1 MNRERKHIIIGVSSL
16 LISYLIVQSRN
27 EWAPLH
33 AWNRAFAD
41 VSLFMLGLVM
51 IIGPIVRILPALKGM
66 IAWRRSLGVWS
77 GILALIHTII
87 ILDGWVE
94 WEFARLFFI
103 FTPFGKEWV
112 LHPGFAL
119 ANAIGIIAVLY
130 YLLLMI
136 TSNNQSIKVLGNS
149 AWNYL
154 QSKTSTLYILI
165 LLHTLYFLYFHK
177 PENPNWMKGPFIAF
191 IVLIYLFQIA
201 GFIWTI
207 RKRSKKE
214 VNK

>member
-1 MNRERKHIIIGVSSL
+1 MNSGRKHIVIGVCSL

-51 IIGPIVRILPALKGM
+51 IIGPIVRFLPSLKVV
-66 IAWRRSLGVWS
+66 IVWRRTLGVWS

-87 ILDGWVE
+87 ILNGWVE
-94 WEFARLFFI
+94 WDFTRLFFI
-103 FTPFGKEWV
+103 FTPFGQEWI

-119 ANAIGIIAVLY
+119 ANVIGIIAVLY
-130 YLLLMI
+130 YLILMI
-136 TSNNQSIKVLGNS
+136 TSNNLSIKLLGNS

-154 QSKTSTLYILI
+154 QSKTSTLYLLV
-165 LLHTLYFLYFHK
+165 LLHTLYFLYFHR
-177 PENPNWMKGPFIAF
+177 PENHNWVKGPFIAT
-191 IVLIYLFQIA
+191 IVLIFLFQIT
-201 GFIWTI
+201 GFAWTVRNRI
-207 RKRSKKE
+207 KKR
-214 VNK
+214 